1 MITESFAGIGGVL
14 VVKERL
20 ITDGHIAGTVV
31 VCKRAL
37 ANGHVLLGNLITRQ
51 HKASILL
58 ALLALPYVSHAAR
71 AADFLPVRY
80 PVCGE

>member
-1 MITESFAGIGGVL
+1 MQNI
-14 VVKERL
+14 RL
-20 ITDGHIAGTVV
+20 LWLTYMVAP
-31 VCKRAL
+31 AMP
-37 ANGHVLLGNLITRQ
+37 NGHVLLGNLITRR